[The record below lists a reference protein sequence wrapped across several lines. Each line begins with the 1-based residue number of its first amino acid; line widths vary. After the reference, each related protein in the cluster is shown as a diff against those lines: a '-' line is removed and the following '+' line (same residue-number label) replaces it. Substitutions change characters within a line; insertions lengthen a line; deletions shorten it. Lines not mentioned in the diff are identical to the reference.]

1 VLWFVDSFYMMPCC
15 IASPELGTC
24 GHQDTTYLSATRQ
37 SGMFALMTTYT
48 EIIDRWPSLT
58 TYAADIGVRYGTA
71 QVMRYRG
78 SIPARY
84 WKRVVA
90 AAARRGIEGVSL
102 DLLASIE
109 AEPRPRRPDSNQG
122 ARSAA

>member
-1 VLWFVDSFYMMPCC
+1 MMSCC
-15 IASPELGTC
+15 MTSPGW
-24 GHQDTTYLSATRQ
+24 GMSAVWPPRQ
-37 SGMFALMTTYT
+37 SVLSIGHRSVMLAAMTTYT

-58 TYAADIGVRYGTA
+58 AYAGDIGVRYGTA

-78 SIPARY
+78 SIPAKY

-90 AAARRGIEGVSL
+90 AAARRGIDGVSL
-102 DLLASIE
+102 ELLASIE

-122 ARSAA
+122 ARPAA

>member
-1 VLWFVDSFYMMPCC
+1 
-15 IASPELGTC
+15 
-24 GHQDTTYLSATRQ
+24 
-37 SGMFALMTTYT
+37 MTTYP

-58 TYAADIGVRYGTA
+58 TYASDIGVRYGTA

-90 AAARRGIEGVSL
+90 AASKRGIEGVTL

>member
-1 VLWFVDSFYMMPCC
+1 MSVALYSN
-15 IASPELGTC
+15 
-24 GHQDTTYLSATRQ
+24 TR
-37 SGMFALMTTYT
+37 SGDVGWLVGIKTQRIVNRRSVGYGADMTTYT

-58 TYAADIGVRYGTA
+58 AYAADIGVRYGTA

-78 SIPARY
+78 SIPAKY

-90 AAARRGIEGVSL
+90 AAARRGIDGVSL
-102 DLLASIE
+102 ELLASIE
-109 AEPRPRRPDSNQG
+109 AEPKPRRPDSNQG

>member
-1 VLWFVDSFYMMPCC
+1 MWTLTHSVLSTDKW
-15 IASPELGTC
+15 
-24 GHQDTTYLSATRQ
+24 
-37 SGMFALMTTYT
+37 SGMLPHMTTYT
-48 EIIDRWPSLT
+48 EIIDRWPSLSS
-58 TYAADIGVRYGTA
+58 YAEDIGVRYGTA

-109 AEPRPRRPDSNQG
+109 AEPRPRRPDTNQG

>member
-1 VLWFVDSFYMMPCC
+1 MV
-15 IASPELGTC
+15 A
-24 GHQDTTYLSATRQ
+24 R
-37 SGMFALMTTYT
+37 MTTYT

-78 SIPARY
+78 SIPAKY
-84 WKRVVA
+84 WKRVVSA
-90 AAARRGIEGVSL
+90 AAKRGIEGVTL

-109 AEPRPRRPDSNQG
+109 AEPRPRRSDSNQG

>member
-1 VLWFVDSFYMMPCC
+1 M
-15 IASPELGTC
+15 ASPSWGIPTVWMLT
-24 GHQDTTYLSATRQ
+24 HSVLSAIRQ
-37 SGMFALMTTYT
+37 SGMVSRMTTYT

-58 TYAADIGVRYGTA
+58 TYAEDIGVRYGTA

-90 AAARRGIEGVSL
+90 AAARRGIDGVSL

-109 AEPRPRRPDSNQG
+109 AEPKPRRPDSNQG

>member
-1 VLWFVDSFYMMPCC
+1 MSAVWTPRHSVLSTDK
-15 IASPELGTC
+15 
-24 GHQDTTYLSATRQ
+24 R
-37 SGMFALMTTYT
+37 SGILPLMLTYT

-58 TYAADIGVRYGTA
+58 AYAGDLGIRYGTA

-78 SIPARY
+78 SIPAKY

-90 AAARRGIEGVSL
+90 AAARRGIEGVTL

-109 AEPRPRRPDSNQG
+109 AEPRPRRTDSNQG